1 MQHTYR
7 AAIWTSADHQAQL
20 RLTDESQQYL
30 SDEALLEAAEIEAA
44 SVNLYREDGDTLTVD
59 MWSE

>member
-7 AAIWTSADHQAQL
+7 AAIWTSADRQAQL
-20 RLTDESQQYL
+20 RLTDESQQHL
-30 SDEALLEAAEIEAA
+30 SDDALLEAAELEAA

>member
-7 AAIWTSADHQAQL
+7 AAIWTSADRQAQL
-20 RLTDESQQYL
+20 RLTDESQQHL
-30 SDEALLEAAEIEAA
+30 SDEALLKAAEIEAA
-44 SVNLYREDGDTLTVD
+44 SVNLWREDGDSIIVD